1 MRKVAMFLA
10 LAMALTTF
18 PLVDANAFAYA
29 EGSATISSQ
38 TGLTAEA
45 GSTITVPINISDNPG
60 IMGLGLNV
68 TYDEEVLT
76 PQTVETTSIS
86 TGENMACNDT
96 IETSKDNSFRI
107 IWAGGE
113 NMTQNGTMFN
123 VTFKVSDFAEGNTE
137 IQLSYSKPDTFNE
150 DFEDVTL
157 NCSPVTINVTP
168 KAAAVTTIK
177 SSANQTVNAGEEI
190 AVPILIDNVDK
201 AAAVSFDLDYD
212 SEVFGEPTN
221 VTNGLG
227 TCGCTG
233 SEGQLHVD
241 AAQIDTTV
249 ASGTLCTMTFK
260 TAQYKSGNYV
270 FDLSSS
276 TAATEDFRIKVTNP
290 AAGENAIVYGKNVSL
305 NDSELTVDV
314 GIKNNHGIAAFRIFL
329 TYDKDVLT
337 PVSVTKNSALSGS
350 FGDSVANADGSFYA
364 LWFAADDFT
373 RDDTLFTAKFT
384 VKNGA
389 TGTTQIE
396 LGYDPDDTCDE
407 NGNDVLLTMENIE
420 ASLSNTADAEAA
432 ASVETIINNMDPTD
446 ADSVAAAREAYDAL
460 TDAQKALVDPNVL
473 KKLTDAEEAI
483 ADAEAA
489 ASVETIINNMDPTDA
504 DSVAAAR
511 EAYDALTD
519 AQKALVDPNV
529 LKKLTDA
536 EEAIADAEAAASVE
550 TIINN
555 MDPTDADSVAAARE
569 AYDALTDAQKA
580 LVDSD
585 VLKKLTDAE
594 EAIAD
599 AEAAASV
606 ETIINNMDP
615 TDADSVAAA
624 REAYDALTDAQ
635 KALVDSD
642 VLKKLTDAEEA
653 FADAEAAA
661 NVETIINNMDPT
673 DADSV
678 AAARE
683 AYDALTDAQKA
694 LVDSDVLKK
703 LTDAEEA
710 FADAEAA
717 ANVETIINNMDPT
730 DADSVAAAR
739 EAYDALTD
747 AQKALV
753 DPDVLKK
760 LTDAEEAIES
770 AKIDIK
776 TIPFDPLPSL
786 EWDGTPYEPCYF
798 SMTYKLDEGYGVLRE
813 NVDYQVTYRD
823 NIEIGTGTA
832 VVTGIGK
839 YKNTVELSFKIT
851 PIFMNY
857 LGIYFSVTNPTYNG
871 KAQTPKAVFSGV
883 WKELMIAPP
892 PTESEYTMT
901 FTTDHKSVGNHKVT
915 IKFSGHYTGT
925 VEKDFKINPKGTKL
939 SKLVR
944 GKKSM
949 TVKWKK
955 QAAKMPKTRITGYQI
970 RYSLKS
976 NMKKSKMVKVKGYK
990 KTSKKIKKLKAK
1002 KKYYVQIRTY
1012 TTIKGKTFYSPWS
1025 KKKAVKVR

>member
-1 MRKVAMFLA
+1 MITKNKIMRKVAMFLA

-555 MDPTDADSVAAARE
+555 MDPTD
-569 AYDALTDAQKA
+569 T
-580 LVDSD
+580 
-585 VLKKLTDAE
+585 
-594 EAIAD
+594 
-599 AEAAASV
+599 
-606 ETIINNMDP
+606 
-615 TDADSVAAA
+615 DSVAAA

-717 ANVETIINNMDPT
+717 ANVETIINNMDPE

>member
-1 MRKVAMFLA
+1 MITKNKIMRKVAMFLA

-555 MDPTDADSVAAARE
+555 MDPTDTDSVAAARE

-661 NVETIINNMDPT
+661 NVETIINNMDP
-673 DADSV
+673 
-678 AAARE
+678 E
-683 AYDALTDAQKA
+683 
-694 LVDSDVLKK
+694 
-703 LTDAEEA
+703 
-710 FADAEAA
+710 
-717 ANVETIINNMDPT
+717 